1 LEVILKEDILSLGK
15 AGDVVRVSD
24 GYARNFLLPRKKAL
38 EATHSALKALALEKE
53 VQEKKLKKLGEE
65 AVRLKEKLDA
75 LTLIIE
81 QNVGEQDKL
90 FGAVTSEDIITALG
104 KEGFSV
110 DKKKIVLDEPIKSLG
125 IFSVPVKLSSE
136 VEAIIKVHVTKGS

>member
-1 LEVILKEDILSLGK
+1 MEVILKEDIPSLGK
-15 AGDVVRVSD
+15 AGDVVKVAE
-24 GYARNFLLPRKKAL
+24 GYARNFLLPQKKAL
-38 EATHSALKALALEKE
+38 EATSSALKALAREKE

-65 AVRLKEKLDA
+65 ATKLKEKLDA
-75 LTLIIE
+75 LTLVIT

-125 IFSVPVKLSSE
+125 IFPVPIKLSSD
-136 VEAIIKVHVTKGS
+136 VEATIKVHVTKGN